1 MAHLLAFQKNE
12 TGDFVTFNEK
22 PWHGFGKILTEQ
34 PTLQDALNYGGLGYH
49 VEKTPNVHRMP
60 SGVEIISDKSFFT
73 WRTDTNTVLGA
84 HVGDRYTCVQNI
96 DALNIVDQFP
106 YHIETA
112 GVLKDGAISFICMKS
127 DKQIVVKG
135 SDVTEMY
142 LLFTNSFDGSSPVS
156 VLFTPV
162 RVVCNNT
169 LTAALKGAK
178 DKYTFRHTTSAKDKI
193 NESMKIIG
201 LLEKNTAALQTVFN
215 TLSDLQINPIDFLGH
230 VYLTEAE
237 ITALA
242 LGSVLQEDSVLS
254 TRKANIIRNTL
265 SYYENGF
272 GQAEF
277 KGTGWGGYNAVTGFL
292 THKEFDNSDD
302 FMMSTVFGG
311 NYNNLAQKALDL
323 LIKPALITPI
333 KGLEHE
339 LYN

>member
-1 MAHLLAFQKNE
+1 MAHELSFQKNA

-34 PTLQDALNYGGLGYH
+34 PNLQDALNYGGLGYH

-135 SDVTEMY
+135 NDVTEMY

-265 SYYENGF
+265 SYYESGF
-272 GQAEF
+272 GQAEW

-292 THKEFDNSDD
+292 THKQFDGADD

-323 LIKPALITPI
+323 LIKPSTITPI
-333 KGLEHE
+333 RGLEHE